1 MITSHIVA
9 FYVRNLNIQTQS
21 LDKNYDF
28 CMHRIMYQLW
38 LIHSTISVADVVT
51 GVLGHAMT
59 LSCPGISNGFETIG
73 AILSFKEW
81 YHGLISSTESM
92 VARMMTKRGQVK
104 ENSTVVER
112 MGISSTDGDL
122 MIHNLRMEDSGFYIC
137 SFTGS
142 DAQTIQLKV
151 IIGRFNL
158 HVNSYKISI
167 NETMK

>member
-1 MITSHIVA
+1 M
-9 FYVRNLNIQTQS
+9 
-21 LDKNYDF
+21 
-28 CMHRIMYQLW
+28 
-38 LIHSTISVADVVT
+38 T

-59 LSCPGISNGFETIG
+59 LSCPGISNGFETIS

-92 VARMMTKRGQVK
+92 VARMMTKGGQVK
-104 ENSTVVER
+104 ENSTAVER

-142 DAQTIQLKV
+142 NAQTIQLKV
-151 IIGRFNL
+151 ITGRFNS

-167 NETMK
+167 N